1 MRSFVPVTLSL
12 VSLATLVACAGAP
25 PEPPKAAPA
34 PVPSATSAS
43 SATSATSAKTP
54 PSKVPMNVMRPVTDV
69 MHGESIVDPFRWLED
84 GESKETKD
92 WTAAQNA
99 RTRAWIDQGDTR
111 SKLLSRI
118 DQLLEI
124 GFVSGPVLRTGTAG
138 KSGKQP
144 RRYFHV
150 RREGKQDQ
158 PIVYVREGLNGKD
171 RALLDPTKFGSD
183 KTSAL
188 DWWYVSPDGAK
199 VAFGV
204 SVSGNEQSTLL
215 VRDVATGA
223 DLADEIPR
231 TRMSSVAWLPD
242 GSGFYYSRE
251 PEPGSVPKEEEHYHR
266 KVYVHRLGQHWKHD
280 PLVFPLAGDTR
291 WKMTDF
297 PSVSLSPSG
306 RFLAVRVSHGW
317 AKSSVLL
324 KDVSDPKAD
333 FQTLVTGVDALFDP
347 TFHRVGKDDVMLVR
361 SNEGA
366 PNYQIFRV
374 DPKKADKAGWKKIV
388 AEGPDPIRDFDA
400 VGDALFVSYLHR
412 ASSRLERRTLDGKL
426 VSEIPLGVIATASV
440 PHGDLDGDEAMFE
453 LQSYAL
459 PPAIQRLDLKK
470 PGTTV
475 FAKIEAPIDPASI
488 AIEQIEAKSK
498 DGTPIT
504 AFLVHR
510 KDVPRDGSAPA
521 ILYGYGGFNISQTPT
536 FNRAVYSFLEKGGV
550 YCVANLRGG
559 AEYGETWHRSGMLDK
574 KQNVFDDA
582 IAVAEKLMADKIVSP
597 KRLGLLGG
605 SNGGLLVGA
614 LVTQRPDLFR
624 AAISAVPLL
633 DMLRYQQ
640 FLIAKLWI
648 PEYGSPEDP
657 KAFQWLKAYSPYH
670 HVKDGAAYP
679 SVMFLTAESD
689 SRVDPMHARKMAAR
703 MQEATSSDHPVLVRI
718 ETKAG
723 HGVGKPRHKQLEEL
737 ADEYTFFFRELG
749 LTP

>member
-1 MRSFVPVTLSL
+1 
-12 VSLATLVACAGAP
+12 
-25 PEPPKAAPA
+25 
-34 PVPSATSAS
+34 
-43 SATSATSAKTP
+43 
-54 PSKVPMNVMRPVTDV
+54 MNVKRPVTDV
-69 MHGESIVDPFRWLED
+69 MHGVSIVDPFRWLED
-84 GESKETKD
+84 GESKDTKA
-92 WTAAQNA
+92 WTEAQNA
-99 RTRAWIDQGDTR
+99 RTRAWIEQGDLR
-111 SKLLSRI
+111 AKLLARL

-124 GFVSGPVLRTGTAG
+124 GFVSSPVMRTGTAG
-138 KSGKQP
+138 KGPKQP
-144 RRYFHV
+144 PRYFHV

-158 PIVYVREGLNGKD
+158 PIVYVREGIGGKD
-171 RALLDPTKFGSD
+171 RVLLDPTTFGRD

-188 DWWYVSPDGAK
+188 DWWYVSPDGAR
-199 VAFGV
+199 VVYGV
-204 SVSGNEQSTLL
+204 SVSGNEQSTLF
-215 VRDVATGA
+215 VRSVATGE

-231 TRMSSVAWLPD
+231 TRMSSVSWLPD

-251 PEPGSVPKEEEHYHR
+251 PEPGTVPKEEEHYHR
-266 KVYVHRLGQHWKHD
+266 KVYRHTLGAHWKHD

-297 PSVSLSPSG
+297 PGVVLSPSG

-324 KDVSDPKAD
+324 RDLSDPKAD
-333 FQTLVTGVDALFDP
+333 FVTLVTGVDALFDP
-347 TFHRVGKDDVMLVR
+347 MFHRAGKDDVLYMR

-366 PNYQIFRV
+366 PNYQVFRV
-374 DPKKADKAGWKKIV
+374 DPKKPQKEQWKKVV

-400 VGDALFVSYLHR
+400 VGSSLFVSYLHR
-412 ASSRLERRTLDGKL
+412 AASRLERRTLDGK
-426 VSEIPLGVIATASV
+426 VVGEIPLDTIATASV

-453 LQSYAL
+453 VQSYAL
-459 PPAIQRLDLKK
+459 PPTIYRLDLKK
-470 PGTTV
+470 PGTSV
-475 FAKIEAPIDPASI
+475 FARIDAPIDPTSI

-498 DGTPIT
+498 DGTLVT
-504 AFLVHR
+504 AFVVHR
-510 KDVPRDGSAPA
+510 KDVPKDGSAPG
-521 ILYGYGGFNISQTPT
+521 ILYGYGGFNISQTPS

-559 AEYGETWHRSGMLDK
+559 AEYGETWHRAGMLDK

-582 IAVAEKLMADKIVSP
+582 IAVAEKLVEGKWIAQ

-624 AAISAVPLL
+624 AAVSAVPLL
-633 DMLRYQQ
+633 DMLRYHQ

-657 KAFQWLKAYSPYH
+657 KAFEWLKAYSPYH
-670 HVKDGAAYP
+670 HVVEGTAYP
-679 SVMFLTAESD
+679 AVMFMTAESD

-703 MQEATSSDHPVLVRI
+703 MQEATSSSQPILVRI

-749 LTP
+749 M